1 MNRLGRIGK
10 GLAALVVVIVLV
22 VGAPWALWHFIGWPL
37 PHNVPNWS
45 GVRRTLEEHGIPDVM
60 LLKSLAVVVWLT
72 WILLVVSLA
81 AEVVASMR
89 GLTVTRVA
97 FGGPFQALAS
107 ALVAAIIVSALT
119 TMARSAPADAP
130 SLVASLQR
138 NQPVVARLVDAAIPT
153 TRASPDR
160 NNAAVDSSAATG
172 QVGSLYVVVPGDTLW
187 DIAQRHLGDPLRWL
201 EIYQLNEGKRQ
212 VDGRELGDPH
222 WIYPGWQLELP
233 PSMTEPRLAPVKAPS
248 QSTPTAHPRPV
259 MAPSPAASPATVPPT
274 TRLLVPP
281 TSVPPA
287 TSKHPAAA
295 SRSHTHRE
303 GRNDDYLLLG
313 VAGLTT
319 AVGLAGAL
327 NLLRRRQ
334 LKRRRPGRAAPPLAP
349 ELAATEIAVRALADN
364 ASGSWLEVALRSL
377 SGQLR
382 VRRGDRAP
390 HPVAVQL
397 RENNLVVM
405 LEEPSPDAPKPWT
418 TTPLGWLWELPR
430 SISHSQ
436 LESAARDG
444 CAPMP
449 ALATIGR
456 GPDGPV
462 MVDLE
467 ACGLACV
474 TGSSGDARALAR
486 SVALELTVSPIA
498 DSLEVLVVSAEG
510 LLLTSDAAPR
520 LRVLDNLDA
529 AIDVLDQ
536 QVRAID
542 RALNDQTLATTFQAR
557 VASRGSDPWA
567 PVVLILDR
575 VPADPKQRERIERL
589 TNPASRGVGVL
600 AVGDWAEAP
609 WVLNV
614 NEGRV
619 DVARLGVAGLEAELD
634 VQTVEADVGDAVMQL
649 LDQTLDE
656 TDEPL
661 LPAAEPT
668 DANAYAETDEPARVP
683 ELPLEVEV
691 RVLGDVEV
699 IGGTGSLTERETELV
714 AFLATRDQ
722 AVDADTVQ
730 TALWP
735 QRMVSA
741 KRWWNIVA
749 DTRRALGTATDGE
762 FHFPPVAQGER
773 LRLRSTVGTD
783 LGHLQRQLRAA
794 ANDPPDAA
802 IVDLTA
808 ALEVVRG
815 RPFAAAHGYAWANA
829 YGLVAHAE
837 AVVVDAAH
845 LLASLL
851 LDAGNPAGALD
862 ATALGLR
869 GAPANEI
876 LYRDRMLAHHDMGN
890 ISGIDG
896 DIRDLCAA
904 LDVDDPC
911 DELHPETLELYE
923 QLTHRAPRQA
933 RTEGVRSG

>member
-10 GLAALVVVIVLV
+10 GLAALIVVVVLV

-97 FGGPFQALAS
+97 FAGPFQALAS
-107 ALVAAIIVSALT
+107 ALVAAIIVSGLT

-138 NQPVVARLVDAAIPT
+138 NQPVIARLVDVSIPT

-201 EIYQLNEGKRQ
+201 EMYQLNEGKRQ
-212 VDGRELGDPH
+212 VDGRELADPH

-233 PSMTEPRLAPVKAPS
+233 PSMTERRLAPVKAPS

-259 MAPSPAASPATVPPT
+259 MAPSPAASPATVLPT
-274 TRLLVPP
+274 TRLRVPP
-281 TSVPPA
+281 TSVSPA

-303 GRNDDYLLLG
+303 GRSDNYLVLG

-319 AVGLAGAL
+319 AVGVAGAL

-334 LKRRRPGRAAPPLAP
+334 LKRRRTGRASPPLAP

-397 RENNLVVM
+397 REHNLLVM

-418 TTPLGWLWELPR
+418 TTPPGWLWELPR

-462 MVDLE
+462 MIDLE

-474 TGSSGDARALAR
+474 TGSPAEARALAR

-498 DSLEVLVVSAEG
+498 DSLEVLVVSEEG

-520 LRVLDNLDA
+520 LRVLDTLDA
-529 AIDVLDQ
+529 AIDALDQ

-542 RALNDQTLATTFQAR
+542 SALNDQTLATTFQAR
-557 VASRGSDPWA
+557 VASRGGDPWA
-567 PVVLILDR
+567 PVVLILDM
-575 VPADPKQRERIERL
+575 VPTDPRQRERIEQL
-589 TNPASRGVGVL
+589 TNPASRGIGVL
-600 AVGDWAEAP
+600 AVGDWAGAP

-619 DVARLGVAGLEAELD
+619 DVARLGVSGLEAELD
-634 VQTVEADVGDAVMQL
+634 VQTVDADVGDSVMQL

-668 DANAYAETDEPARVP
+668 DGNGDVEADDQAGAPGPTV
-683 ELPLEVEV
+683 EVEV
-691 RVLGDVEV
+691 RLLGDVEV
-699 IGGTGSLTERETELV
+699 IGGTRSLTERETELV
-714 AFLATRDQ
+714 AFLTTRDQ

-749 DTRRALGTATDGE
+749 DTRRALGASTDGE
-762 FHFPPVAQGER
+762 FHFPPVGKGER

-783 LGHLQRQLRAA
+783 LGHLQSQLRAA
-794 ANDPPDAA
+794 GNEAPAVA
-802 IVDLTA
+802 IFDLTA
-808 ALEVVRG
+808 ALKVVRG
-815 RPFAAAHGYAWANA
+815 RPFTAAHGYAWANA

-851 LDAGNPAGALD
+851 LDAGDPAGALD

-890 ISGIDG
+890 TSGIDG
-896 DIRDLCAA
+896 DVRDLCAA
-904 LDVDDPC
+904 LDVEDPC
-911 DELHPETLELYE
+911 DELHPDTLALFEK
-923 QLTHRAPRQA
+923 LTHRTP
-933 RTEGVRSG
+933 ERSGSRP